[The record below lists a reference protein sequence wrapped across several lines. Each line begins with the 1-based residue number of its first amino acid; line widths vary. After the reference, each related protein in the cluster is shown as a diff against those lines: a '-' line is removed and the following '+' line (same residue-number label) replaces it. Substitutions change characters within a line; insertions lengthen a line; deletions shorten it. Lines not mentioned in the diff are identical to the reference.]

1 VGEAFS
7 AGLGRCVSIL
17 LVASRGMVHMR
28 LSVVVRLRRLPFFIL
43 AGLVNWRA
51 SSLAVR
57 PAMCGLIYVALRAT
71 SFTCLRGSL
80 RHRPVRRL
88 YFGCLAL
95 CHTACDSHA
104 AQSSAGL

>member
-17 LVASRGMVHMR
+17 LAASRGMVHMR
-28 LSVVVRLRRLPFFIL
+28 LSVVIRLRLLPFFIL
-43 AGLVNWRA
+43 VGLVNWRA

-57 PAMCGLIYVALRAT
+57 PAVCGLIYVALRAT
-71 SFTCLRGSL
+71 SFVCLRGSL

-95 CHTACDSHA
+95 FHTACDSRA
-104 AQSSAGL
+104 A